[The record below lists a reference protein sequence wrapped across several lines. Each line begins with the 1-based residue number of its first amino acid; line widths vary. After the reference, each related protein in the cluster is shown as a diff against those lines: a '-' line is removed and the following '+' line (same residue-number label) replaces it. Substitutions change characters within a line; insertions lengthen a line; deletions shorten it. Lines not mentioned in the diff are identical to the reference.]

1 MVEIIND
8 YSVWT
13 MPSATL
19 PAMPNQATAIVTA
32 MPPAV
37 IVLLLSLLLGLQP
50 ITTDLYL
57 PARPVLTAG
66 FGAPMQQAQLTL
78 TALLLAF
85 GVSQLVWGP
94 LSDRFG
100 RRPILLIGLGAYVLA
115 AVGSTLAPSMTAL
128 IVWRTVQG
136 AAMGAAVMCARA
148 IVRDLYAPA
157 QGARVMSKGL
167 SGLGVIAFLSAP
179 LGGLL
184 TEAFNWRFALL
195 ALAVFGAVCLG
206 LIAWRFEETLQRKN
220 PAALQTA
227 TLLVTWNS
235 ILRHPTFLA
244 FSALSAASYGGLFTF
259 LAASSFVFMNV
270 LGLSKTQYGALMAL
284 NSLAYIG
291 GTFLCRHWLPR
302 FGVRRSLKWAG
313 VLSLAGGTLMAGIS
327 LTGVQNVW
335 AIMLPQLLFIVAHGI
350 HQPCGQSGAVGPFPH
365 AAGAASAMNGFL
377 MMLAAFAMGSWLGAN
392 MDGTV
397 LPLTLG
403 VWFWSA
409 LIALSAWTL
418 VQKYGEP
425 K

>member
-1 MVEIIND
+1 
-8 YSVWT
+8 
-13 MPSATL
+13 MPAATDS
-19 PAMPNQATAIVTA
+19 TTHTA
-32 MPPAV
+32 MPAGL

-57 PARPVLTAG
+57 PALPVITAS
-66 FGAPMQQAQLTL
+66 FGAPMAQAQLTL

-100 RRPILLIGLGAYVLA
+100 RRPVLLLGLSAYVLA
-115 AVGSTLAPSMTAL
+115 AIGSALAPSMAAL
-128 IVWRTVQG
+128 IVWRVVQG

-148 IVRDLYAPA
+148 IVRDLYAPL

-179 LGGLL
+179 TGGLL
-184 TEAFNWRFALL
+184 TDLSHWRMALL
-195 ALAVFGAVCLG
+195 VLAVFGAVCLG
-206 LIAWRFEETLQRKN
+206 LIAWRFEETLPHKN
-220 PAALQTA
+220 PHALQPG
-227 TLLVTWNS
+227 TLLSTWKG
-235 ILRHPTFLA
+235 ILRNPTFLA

-270 LGLSKTQYGALMAL
+270 LGLNTTQYGALMAL

-302 FGVRRSLKWAG
+302 YGVRRSLKWAG
-313 VLSLAGGTLMAGIS
+313 VLSLSGGTLMALPS
-327 LTGVQNVW
+327 LLGVQNVW
-335 AIMLPQLLFIVAHGI
+335 AIMPAQLLFIIGHGI

-365 AAGAASAMNGFL
+365 AAGAASALNGFL
-377 MMLAAFAMGSWLGAN
+377 MMLAAFAMGSWLGRH

-409 LIALSAWTL
+409 LIALTAWTL
-418 VQKYGEP
+418 VQTHGEP